1 MASLGGSRIVVSSAG
16 MVKMKPIVVSIPH
29 ASTYI
34 PEDIR
39 VLLKQDEKALMHDP
53 DLYTERI
60 YNADGVVI
68 VEAKHSRIISDVNR
82 APDEMYTVGMRRSEG
97 VVLLSLTD
105 GSDVFKTDPSLELME
120 QWVQRFHAS
129 FHAELT
135 QAMKHASFL
144 IDGHSMWSVG
154 PRSKADSGVLRPDV
168 VLGNRHYTTC
178 DAETTQFF
186 RHAFEHLGY
195 TVAINTP
202 YMGRYTVGVHCSRLG
217 VPGIQI
223 EFSRA
228 LYMNED
234 TLVPHDD
241 AIERLHRQFQD
252 IVDQFSA
259 WHAQRPA
266 PHLCDLTS

>member
-1 MASLGGSRIVVSSAG
+1 MA
-16 MVKMKPIVVSIPH
+16 KMKPIVVSIPH

-34 PEDIR
+34 PDDVR
-39 VLLKQDEKALMHDP
+39 LLLKQDEKALMHDP

-60 YNADGVVI
+60 YNATGVTI
-68 VEAKHSRIISDVNR
+68 VEAKFSRIISDVNR
-82 APDEMYTVGMRRSEG
+82 APDEIYTVGLKRSEG

-105 GSDVFKTDPSLELME
+105 GNDVFKTDPPMALME
-120 QWVQRFHAS
+120 EWVQRFHAP
-129 FHAELT
+129 FHAELSE
-135 QAMKHASFL
+135 AMKNASFL

-186 RHAFEHLGY
+186 RHAFEKLGY

-223 EFSRA
+223 ELSRA
-228 LYMNED
+228 LYMNEE
-234 TLVPHDD
+234 TLAPHED
-241 AIERLHRQFQD
+241 AIERLHRQFQEL
-252 IVDQFSA
+252 VDEFST
-259 WHAQRPA
+259 WHAKRPTS
-266 PHLCDLTS
+266 HICDLTS